1 MRKLAILLGLLS
13 LPLLAPSPARA
24 DMPGDVPD
32 KVRFEFG
39 GMGAN
44 AYTDAAVGSKTA
56 GIGAT
61 VNFEDIFDLPENKSV
76 ARFDLSWHINKR
88 QYLDFG
94 YVKIDRSGSRVI
106 NEDVEWRDFV
116 FTAGAKVTAG
126 FNTEFPYAAWRYD
139 FLQLEQV
146 RISGSAGIDYL
157 GLEASLAANGN
168 VTDANGVP
176 VTGEVDEKVSISFP
190 VPQIGLQLDWALT
203 KRLALK
209 FYNRLLYANFA
220 GIEGSIGQSAIRFYW
235 YFSRHAG
242 INVGIDKDTIDLKKY
257 TSGDTVA
264 RFRYVVQGPSLYFNF
279 AF

>member
-44 AYTDAAVGSKTA
+44 AYTDAAVGSKT
-56 GIGAT
+56 
-61 VNFEDIFDLPENKSV
+61 
-76 ARFDLSWHINKR
+76 
-88 QYLDFG
+88 
-94 YVKIDRSGSRVI
+94 
-106 NEDVEWRDFV
+106 
-116 FTAGAKVTAG
+116 
-126 FNTEFPYAAWRYD
+126 
-139 FLQLEQV
+139 
-146 RISGSAGIDYL
+146 AGIDYL